1 MANPATLA
9 HEARTTW
16 HDSPV
21 SQSALPRRARTV
33 IATLLLATFATLLAG
48 CLRADID
55 VSISSDDRVS
65 GRMIVA
71 QRASGDDSTGPQ
83 LRIQDSLRI
92 RARVQPWA
100 DEGFVG
106 SELIFNDLSFADFRQ
121 LALTSSDVPGSFDV
135 RLVRNGSDVTLTGRA
150 DLRNIGEG
158 AEVRISVT
166 FPSSVESTN
175 GDQTSNRSVTWT
187 PAAGQLSTFRAETSY
202 TDPNTRSFA
211 GWAGFVIGG
220 SVAAA
225 VVVGALAWFSRNRS
239 PKPGDLVH

>member
-1 MANPATLA
+1 M
-9 HEARTTW
+9 
-16 HDSPV
+16 
-21 SQSALPRRARTV
+21 SQTALPRRARTAV
-33 IATLLLATFATLLAG
+33 ATLLLATLALLLSG
-48 CLRADID
+48 CLRTEVD
-55 VSISSDDRVS
+55 VSINSDDRVS

-71 QRASGDDSTGPQ
+71 QRGGDDDTVGPQ
-83 LRIQDSLRI
+83 LRIQDSLRT
-92 RARVQPWA
+92 RARVQPWT

-106 SELIFNDLSFADFRQ
+106 SELIFSDLSFADFRQ

-135 RLVRNGSDVTLTGRA
+135 RLTRNGSDVTLTGRA
-150 DLRNIGEG
+150 DLRNIGDG
-158 AEVRISVT
+158 AQIRISVT

-187 PAAGQLSTFRAETSY
+187 PSAGQLSTFRAETRY

-211 GWAGFVIGG
+211 GWAGFVIGA

-225 VVVGALAWFSRNRS
+225 VVVGALSWFSRNRS

>member
-1 MANPATLA
+1 MSHN
-9 HEARTTW
+9 
-16 HDSPV
+16 
-21 SQSALPRRARTV
+21 ALPRRARTGV
-33 IATLLLATFATLLAG
+33 ATLLVAAFALLLSG
-48 CLRADID
+48 CLRADVD
-55 VSISSDDRVS
+55 VSINSDDRVS
-65 GRMIVA
+65 GRIVVA
-71 QRASGDDSTGPQ
+71 QRGSADDFAGPQ
-83 LRIQDSLRI
+83 LRIQDSLRT
-92 RARVQPWA
+92 RARVQPWT

-106 SELIFNDLSFADFRQ
+106 SELIFSDLSFADFRQ
-121 LALTSSDVPGSFDV
+121 LAQTSSDVPGSFDV

-150 DLRNIGEG
+150 DLRNIGG
-158 AEVRISVT
+158 DAQIRISVT
-166 FPSSVESTN
+166 FPSSVNSTN

-187 PAAGQLSTFRAETSY
+187 PTAGQLSTFRAETSY